1 MNKGLCMKRAEP
13 TARLTTSGKE
23 NGFNNF
29 KKKHD
34 ISLMSNDS
42 PRKSATLRAT
52 LFDKAS
58 VNKTMRAINSI

>member
-1 MNKGLCMKRAEP
+1 MKRAEP
-13 TARLTTSGKE
+13 TARLTTSGI
-23 NGFNNF
+23 
-29 KKKHD
+29 KKWVQQLQKHD

-58 VNKTMRAINSI
+58 VNKTMRATNSI

>member
-23 NGFNNF
+23 KGFNNF
-29 KKKHD
+29 KKHD

-58 VNKTMRAINSI
+58 VNKTMRATNSI

>member
-1 MNKGLCMKRAEP
+1 MKRAEP

-23 NGFNNF
+23 KGFNNF
-29 KKKHD
+29 KKHD

-42 PRKSATLRAT
+42 SRKSATLRAT

>member
-1 MNKGLCMKRAEP
+1 MKRAEP
-13 TARLTTSGKE
+13 TARLTTSGIKKWVQQLL
-23 NGFNNF
+23 

-58 VNKTMRAINSI
+58 VNKTMRATNSI